1 MRLDLALCRLRF
13 VRTRSAARTLIES
26 GHLRVN
32 GTRVERISHAVAVG
46 DILTIPR
53 HTGVV
58 VIRID
63 ALPERRGPPAEA
75 RECYSLLDRAGSM
88 PLAAPR
94 DTTGA
99 QG

>member
-13 VRTRSAARTLIES
+13 VRTRSAARSLIED

-32 GTRVERISHAVAVG
+32 GTRVERVSRDIEVG
-46 DILTIPR
+46 DVLTFPR
-53 HTGVV
+53 GTGVV
-58 VIRID
+58 IIRIE

-75 RECYSLLDRAGSM
+75 RECYSLLDRAGTE
-88 PLAAPR
+88 PLAAR
-94 DTTGA
+94 QDTNGA